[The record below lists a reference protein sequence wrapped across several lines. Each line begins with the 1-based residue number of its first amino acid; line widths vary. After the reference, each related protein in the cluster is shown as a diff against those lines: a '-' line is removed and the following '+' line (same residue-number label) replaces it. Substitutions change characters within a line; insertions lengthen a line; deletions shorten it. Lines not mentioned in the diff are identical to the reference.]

1 MIHFISL
8 KEAWLLLF
16 RVVGFSVI
24 SLLFFASSTLHLS
37 RGGEIQSSDFRL
49 ASPLLTYYCQT
60 VAMTLKNNEQKI
72 LYDSPDF
79 PFQETGAD
87 RNSQLSLTLCWWP
100 LGCPLLCPASSIT
113 RWWEENRKNTSFNLF
128 SNFSSLQVGECR
140 WSKGG
145 KPVGM
150 FGGKYEMRGDT
161 EQGDCSLTL
170 HSLDLRIDDGQWQCQ
185 VSKGITL
192 TNYAFAVS
200 QSCYLHFLTKAEKT
214 I

>member
-1 MIHFISL
+1 MIPFISL

-49 ASPLLTYYCQT
+49 GSPLLTYYCQT

-100 LGCPLLCPASSIT
+100 LGCPQLCPASSIT
-113 RWWEENRKNTSFNLF
+113 R
-128 SNFSSLQVGECR
+128 
-140 WSKGG
+140 
-145 KPVGM
+145 
-150 FGGKYEMRGDT
+150 
-161 EQGDCSLTL
+161 
-170 HSLDLRIDDGQWQCQ
+170 
-185 VSKGITL
+185 
-192 TNYAFAVS
+192 
-200 QSCYLHFLTKAEKT
+200 
-214 I
+214 